1 MVFGSA
7 GSAATFS
14 KVMDAVLM
22 GLTVE
27 ECLVYLDD
35 NLNFSATVTENAR
48 RMRLLFEHI
57 RVANFKLGRANSI
70 FAAPMVS

>member
-1 MVFGSA
+1 MRLRDV
-7 GSAATFS
+7 
-14 KVMDAVLM
+14 
-22 GLTVE
+22 